1 MWWEVTQEIFEV
13 LEEFVSKMYSFNCAA
28 VNKVRSKMFTKR
40 LKQEK
45 RSPDLSLLPP
55 CKSVL
60 KYHMQWAVY
69 VAKLWGSLYIPSI
82 DAPQFTEF
90 GWDSEGKPIWVD
102 KIFPEDM
109 KDLLMLDSDAKS
121 CGKDE
126 SNQYQEMDESED
138 DFEEE
143 SDYETED
150 VEEKAYL
157 KVLQCNFKQKQCQ
170 RSILLFWFYCLFW
183 AISSSAVFC
192 CLFSILKSFY

>member
-1 MWWEVTQEIFEV
+1 M
-13 LEEFVSKMYSFNCAA
+13 
-28 VNKVRSKMFTKR
+28 
-40 LKQEK
+40 
-45 RSPDLSLLPP
+45 
-55 CKSVL
+55 
-60 KYHMQWAVY
+60 
-69 VAKLWGSLYIPSI
+69 YIPSI

-109 KDLLMLDSDAKS
+109 KDLLMLDSDTKS
-121 CGKDE
+121 CDKDE

-170 RSILLFWFYCLFW
+170 RSILLF
-183 AISSSAVFC
+183 
-192 CLFSILKSFY
+192 